1 MNRVLLSLESF
12 RNWTWVRSRP
22 DMTRL
27 HRLFKLLS
35 PFIGV
40 HITLH
45 ADTSFRPVGRRR
57 AGCPHASLSA
67 DIQWSVARV
76 CCTFTTVCYVGR
88 RVVIVV
94 VKNAQMSVRRQSGR
108 RRTRFGRR
116 PTRARRTRYIAT
128 AWQPYRSINVARLT
142 PCPFCLHRH
151 STARRASIV
160 KQR

>member
-1 MNRVLLSLESF
+1 
-12 RNWTWVRSRP
+12 
-22 DMTRL
+22 MTRL

-67 DIQWSVARV
+67 EIQWSVARV

-116 PTRARRTRYIAT
+116 PTRARTTNKMHCHCLT
-128 AWQPYRSINVARLT
+128 AVQVYQCRPSHAMSFLSTPSFHSAKSQYCQAALT
-142 PCPFCLHRH
+142 NPQKAVVMSQSF
-151 STARRASIV
+151 
-160 KQR
+160 QEN